1 MKLYDLTNQY
11 LELISMLTDPDIDEE
26 IVTDTLEGL
35 QGEIEEKMEG
45 CGMVLRQIDG
55 DISMIDAEIKR
66 LQSRKK
72 TYENSQKRLKNYI
85 LTSMKAMGL
94 PQVKTPLFSFTVRGG
109 VDSVV
114 VTDEARVP
122 DEFRIKQPDKIDK
135 TSLKNFL
142 KKGNVLTFAHLQKGE
157 DSLLVK

>member
-11 LELISMLTDPDIDEE
+11 LELIGMLTDPDIDEE
-26 IVTDTLEGL
+26 IINDTLEGL
-35 QGEIEEKMEG
+35 QGEIEEKLEG
-45 CGMVLRQIDG
+45 CGMILRQMDG

-66 LQSRKK
+66 LQARKK

-94 PQVKTPLFSFTVRGG
+94 PKVKTPLFSFTVRGG

-114 VTDEARVP
+114 VTDEALVP
-122 DEFRIKQPDKIDK
+122 EEFRVKQPDKIDK
-135 TSLKNFL
+135 AGLKDFL
-142 KKGNVLTFAHLQKGE
+142 KKGNVLSFAHLQKGE
-157 DSLLVK
+157 DSLMVK